1 MADERGTY
9 REIEHTA
16 DVGIEVTADNLPA
29 LFASAGEALYAL
41 IADPTTIKSHET
53 INISATGDNPEHLLH
68 AWLCELLALFNVQ
81 GFVGKH
87 CEIARVSDGQVQGQ
101 VSGEKLDLNRLEDCL
116 WEIPRQGG
124 MRVPGRI
131 YASEKLMAGLRS
143 DNSLKQVMN
152 VAHLP
157 GIVGYSLAMPDIHW
171 GYGFPIGGVAAVSV
185 DEGVISPGGVGYDIN
200 CGVRLV
206 KTGLVF
212 EQIKDKLTRVV
223 ESLFSV
229 IPAGVGSEGT
239 IAKLS
244 KQDEKRLLRE
254 GARWAVTEG
263 YGSQEDLSRMEE
275 GGRLGL
281 ADAELISDRALE
293 RGLKQ
298 VGTLGSGNH
307 FLEIERVEEIYLPQ
321 AADTFGLFPDQVVIL
336 IHTGSRGL
344 GYQTCEDSLKVMNKA
359 MSAYGISLPDRQ
371 LACTPIQSPE
381 GQDYLAAMA
390 GAANYAWANRQV
402 IMSQAEKGFMK
413 ALNIN
418 PKELGL
424 SLLYDVCHN
433 IAKVE
438 EHTVDG
444 KKRRLCVHRKGA
456 TRGFAPGHPQIP
468 ADYQKIGQPVLIPG
482 DMGRYSYLLVG
493 TESAMEKTFGS
504 TCHGAGRV
512 MSRAQSK
519 KQSQAINID
528 QEMARRGVVARYQGR
543 GTMAEE
549 MPHAYKDVSDVVETM
564 DHAGISKRVARFR
577 PVGVIKG

>member
-1 MADERGTY
+1 
-9 REIEHTA
+9 
-16 DVGIEVTADNLPA
+16 V
-29 LFASAGEALYAL
+29 SAEA
-41 IADPTTIKSHET
+41 I
-53 INISATGDNPEHLLH
+53 
-68 AWLCELLALFNVQ
+68 
-81 GFVGKH
+81 
-87 CEIARVSDGQVQGQ
+87 
-101 VSGEKLDLNRLEDCL
+101 KLDRIEEYL

-131 YASEKLMAGLRS
+131 YASEKLMADLKDDNCLR
-143 DNSLKQVMN
+143 QVMN

-171 GYGFPIGGVAAVSV
+171 GYGFPIGGVAAVSL

-206 KTGLVF
+206 QTGLVF
-212 EQIKDKLTRVV
+212 EQIKDKLTRIV

-229 IPAGVGSEGT
+229 IPSGVGSEGA

-244 KQDEKRLLRE
+244 KQDEKRLLRD
-254 GARWAVTEG
+254 GARWAVSEG
-263 YGSQEDLSRMEE
+263 YGCQDDLSYMEE
-275 GGRLGL
+275 GGRLAT
-281 ADAELISDRALE
+281 ADAALISDRALE

-307 FLEIERVEEIYLPQ
+307 FLEIGRVEEIYLPQ
-321 AADTFGLFPDQVVIL
+321 VADTLRLFPDQIVIL

-344 GYQTCEDSLKVMNKA
+344 GYQICEDSLKVMSKA
-359 MSAYGISLPDRQ
+359 MTKYGISLPDRQ

-390 GAANYAWANRQV
+390 AAANYAWANRQV
-402 IMSQAEKGFMK
+402 IMSQAEKAFMK
-413 ALNIN
+413 ALNSG
-418 PKELGL
+418 PKDLGF

-433 IAKVE
+433 IAKIEDHV
-438 EHTVDG
+438 VDG

-456 TRGFAPGHPQIP
+456 TRAFAPGHPQIP
-468 ADYQKIGQPVLIPG
+468 ADYQNIGQPVLIPG
-482 DMGRYSYLLVG
+482 DMGRYSYLSVG
-493 TESAMEKTFGS
+493 TETAMKKTFGS
-504 TCHGAGRV
+504 TCHGAGRT

-519 KQSQAINID
+519 KQSQTMDID

-549 MPHAYKDVSDVVETM
+549 MPHAYKDVADVVETM
-564 DHAGISKRVARFR
+564 DHAGVSKRVARFR

>member
-1 MADERGTY
+1 M
-9 REIEHTA
+9 
-16 DVGIEVTADNLPA
+16 
-29 LFASAGEALYAL
+29 SAEA
-41 IADPTTIKSHET
+41 IK
-53 INISATGDNPEHLLH
+53 
-68 AWLCELLALFNVQ
+68 
-81 GFVGKH
+81 
-87 CEIARVSDGQVQGQ
+87 
-101 VSGEKLDLNRLEDCL
+101 LNRLEEYL

-131 YASEKLMAGLRS
+131 YASEKLMVDLKD
-143 DNSLKQVMN
+143 DNSLRQVMN

-212 EQIKDKLTRVV
+212 ENIKDKLTRVV
-223 ESLFSV
+223 EALFSL
-229 IPAGVGSEGT
+229 IPSGVGSEGA

-254 GARWAVTEG
+254 GARWAVSEG
-263 YGSQEDLSRMEE
+263 YGRQDDLSYMEE
-275 GGRLGL
+275 GGGL
-281 ADAELISDRALE
+281 ATADAAVISDRAVE

-307 FLEIERVEEIYLPQ
+307 FLEIGRVEEIYLPQ
-321 AADTFGLFPDQVVIL
+321 VVDTLGLFPDQIVIL

-344 GYQTCEDSLKVMNKA
+344 GYQICEDSLKVMSKA
-359 MSAYGISLPDRQ
+359 MTKYGISLPDRQ

-390 GAANYAWANRQV
+390 AAANYAWANRQV
-402 IMSQAEKGFMK
+402 IMSRAEAAFMK
-413 ALNIN
+413 ALNIG
-418 PKELGL
+418 PKDLGF

-433 IAKVE
+433 IAKIEDHV
-438 EHTVDG
+438 VDG

-456 TRGFAPGHPQIP
+456 TRAFAPGHPQIP
-468 ADYQKIGQPVLIPG
+468 ADYQNIGQPVLIPG
-482 DMGRYSYLLVG
+482 DMGRYSYLSVG
-493 TESAMEKTFGS
+493 TETAMEKTFGS
-504 TCHGAGRV
+504 TCHGAGRI

-528 QEMARRGVVARYQGR
+528 QEMAHRGVVARYQGR

-549 MPHAYKDVSDVVETM
+549 MPHAYKDVADVVETM
-564 DHAGISKRVARFR
+564 DHAGVSKRVARFR